1 MEYATFAIIC
11 WIIATILV
19 AIVGKKAFFRIFG
32 MPKNKVLKVELR
44 AYLICSALI
53 GAVISIGITYFIIFI
68 HSA

>member
-1 MEYATFAIIC
+1 
-11 WIIATILV
+11 
-19 AIVGKKAFFRIFG
+19 